1 MVGRLERFRSQL
13 TLAAMADLFS
23 DEQIAKFKEKFYRFV
38 KDPDGTIKTMYVE
51 KVMHSLGLA
60 TTEGEVINMADA
72 DGNGTLNFDQFLSLM
87 AKRMSDTEKQ
97 AEDDGFHIFWLLRKQ
112 WYCSD

>member
-1 MVGRLERFRSQL
+1 
-13 TLAAMADLFS
+13 MADLFS
-23 DEQIAKFKEKFYRFV
+23 DEQIAMFKKKFSRSA
-38 KDPDGTIKTMYVE
+38 KDAGGTIKTKYVE

-60 TTEGEVINMADA
+60 TTEGEVINMANA

-87 AKRMSDTEKQ
+87 AKRISDTEKQ
-97 AEDDGFHIFWLLRKQ
+97 DEDDGFHIFWLLRKQ